1 MIATVLI
8 GSPNGV
14 ANHLFDDRPT
24 ATVEGDFLIGLE
36 RGRCFSLSHGYSI
49 AENGGKTSFIFVF
62 LTFIFSLFFTLCLT
76 RKSLS
81 INELRRAPRPRVVT
95 R

>member
-1 MIATVLI
+1 MLATVLI
-8 GSPNGV
+8 GSPNGI

-49 AENGGKTSFIFVF
+49 AECGRKASFKFVF
-62 LTFIFSLFFTLCLT
+62 FSVDSSLGKLMLTAIFIDHDDDAD
-76 RKSLS
+76 
-81 INELRRAPRPRVVT
+81 LR
-95 R
+95 